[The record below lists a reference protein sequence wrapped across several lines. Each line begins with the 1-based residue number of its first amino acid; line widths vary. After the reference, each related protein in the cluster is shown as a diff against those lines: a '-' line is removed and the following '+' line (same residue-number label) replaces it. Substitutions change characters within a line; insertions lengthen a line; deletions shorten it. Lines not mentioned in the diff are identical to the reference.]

1 MNQKT
6 VEEANT
12 EAEALRRLYAGKTL
26 TPAEK
31 MKIPAQEMPNQEAS
45 VRARNMEEVALGY
58 SEAQAVV
65 EASRCLQCKNAPCV
79 KDCPVHINIPEFL
92 KAVAEENF
100 KEGLKVI
107 RRDSLLPAMCGRVCP
122 QETQC
127 QKNCTMGK
135 ALKDVDK
142 AVSIGRVERFLADNV
157 EAEPV
162 KTAPETGKKV
172 LIIGSGP
179 AGITCAADCRKAG
192 HRVVICEA
200 LNKPGGV
207 TVYGIPEFRLP
218 KAIVEKEIENLKKAG
233 VEIRPD
239 FLVGKTRKL
248 KDLMDKEGFD
258 AAFIAVGAGL
268 PVFAGVEGE
277 NLVGVFAANEYLT
290 RSNLM
295 KAYDKDRALTP
306 MYTSKRVAI
315 LGGGNV
321 AMDAARTAVRM
332 GAEKVSVIYRRTE
345 KEMPARKEEVQHAKE
360 EGVEFLMLKNISR
373 IIGDENGRVKQV
385 ETVSFELGE
394 PDASGRRSPVRV
406 DGSEELLEFDTVIIA
421 IGSRSNPLIRQTV
434 PEIRFNEKGN
444 IIVDEN
450 METSLKNVF
459 AGGDIVLG
467 AATVISAMGQGRE
480 AAKAINERLKS

>member
-1 MNQKT
+1 
-6 VEEANT
+6 
-12 EAEALRRLYAGKTL
+12 
-26 TPAEK
+26 
-31 MKIPAQEMPNQEAS
+31 
-45 VRARNMEEVALGY
+45 
-58 SEAQAVV
+58 
-65 EASRCLQCKNAPCV
+65 
-79 KDCPVHINIPEFL
+79 
-92 KAVAEENF
+92 
-100 KEGLKVI
+100 
-107 RRDSLLPAMCGRVCP
+107 
-122 QETQC
+122 
-127 QKNCTMGK
+127 
-135 ALKDVDK
+135 
-142 AVSIGRVERFLADNV
+142 
-157 EAEPV
+157 
-162 KTAPETGKKV
+162 
-172 LIIGSGP
+172 
-179 AGITCAADCRKAG
+179 
-192 HRVVICEA
+192 
-200 LNKPGGV
+200 
-207 TVYGIPEFRLP
+207 
-218 KAIVEKEIENLKKAG
+218 
-233 VEIRPD
+233 
-239 FLVGKTRKL
+239 
-248 KDLMDKEGFD
+248 MDKEGFD

-360 EGVEFLMLKNISR
+360 EGIEFLMLKNISR

-434 PEIRFNEKGN
+434 PEIQFNEKGN
-444 IIVDEN
+444 IIVNDN

-480 AAKAINERLKS
+480 AAKAINERLKN

>member
-1 MNQKT
+1 
-6 VEEANT
+6 
-12 EAEALRRLYAGKTL
+12 
-26 TPAEK
+26 
-31 MKIPAQEMPNQEAS
+31 
-45 VRARNMEEVALGY
+45 
-58 SEAQAVV
+58 
-65 EASRCLQCKNAPCV
+65 
-79 KDCPVHINIPEFL
+79 
-92 KAVAEENF
+92 
-100 KEGLKVI
+100 
-107 RRDSLLPAMCGRVCP
+107 
-122 QETQC
+122 
-127 QKNCTMGK
+127 
-135 ALKDVDK
+135 
-142 AVSIGRVERFLADNV
+142 
-157 EAEPV
+157 
-162 KTAPETGKKV
+162 
-172 LIIGSGP
+172 
-179 AGITCAADCRKAG
+179 
-192 HRVVICEA
+192 
-200 LNKPGGV
+200 
-207 TVYGIPEFRLP
+207 
-218 KAIVEKEIENLKKAG
+218 
-233 VEIRPD
+233 
-239 FLVGKTRKL
+239 
-248 KDLMDKEGFD
+248 
-258 AAFIAVGAGL
+258 
-268 PVFAGVEGE
+268 
-277 NLVGVFAANEYLT
+277 
-290 RSNLM
+290 M

-434 PEIRFNEKGN
+434 PEIQFNEKGN
-444 IIVDEN
+444 IIVDDN

-480 AAKAINERLKS
+480 AAKAINERLKN

>member
-1 MNQKT
+1 MQLAKAEGEGRQQQEDAHAPKKTEQQPEQK
-6 VEEANT
+6 
-12 EAEALRRLYAGKTL
+12 
-26 TPAEK
+26 
-31 MKIPAQEMPNQEAS
+31 
-45 VRARNMEEVALGY
+45 AR
-58 SEAQAVV
+58 
-65 EASRCLQCKNAPCV
+65 
-79 KDCPVHINIPEFL
+79 
-92 KAVAEENF
+92 
-100 KEGLKVI
+100 
-107 RRDSLLPAMCGRVCP
+107 
-122 QETQC
+122 
-127 QKNCTMGK
+127 
-135 ALKDVDK
+135 
-142 AVSIGRVERFLADNV
+142 
-157 EAEPV
+157 
-162 KTAPETGKKV
+162 
-172 LIIGSGP
+172 
-179 AGITCAADCRKAG
+179 DCRKAG

-360 EGVEFLMLKNISR
+360 EGIEFLMLKNISR

-406 DGSEELLEFDTVIIA
+406 DGSEELLDFDTVIIA

-434 PEIRFNEKGN
+434 PEIQFNEKGN
-444 IIVDEN
+444 IIVNDN

-480 AAKAINERLKS
+480 AAKAINERLKN